1 MFMGGGGGSSRGGN
15 SGGRGGVKMTLGVD
29 SRTSA
34 LIVSASDSL
43 FKQVENLVQTLDD
56 AALDARRT
64 VKIVTLEN
72 TNSTAI
78 QQAVSALLPK
88 ASVSTGAGASRPS
101 GFGPT
106 SRTGRTGSTGGSSQ
120 AARLQQFMQ
129 SRGRG
134 GSTGGFGGR
143 TGSTRG
149 GTGGF
154 GGRGGSSRGGSSRG
168 GSRGGST
175 GGRGSSRGR

>member
-1 MFMGGGGGSSRGGN
+1 
-15 SGGRGGVKMTLGVD
+15 MTLGVD

-43 FKQVENLVQTLDD
+43 FKQVENLVATLDD
-56 AALDARRT
+56 AAMDAKRT

-72 TNSTAI
+72 TNSSAI

-101 GFGPT
+101 GFGGS
-106 SRTGRTGSTGGSSQ
+106 SRSGRSGSTGSCSQ
-120 AARLQQFMQ
+120 AARMQQFMQ
-129 SRGRG
+129 MRGRG
-134 GSTGGFGGR
+134 GSGGFGGR

-149 GTGGF
+149 SS
-154 GGRGGSSRGGSSRG
+154 RGGSSRGGSSRG
-168 GSRGGST
+168 GSSRG
-175 GGRGSSRGR
+175 GSSRGGSSRGGSGRGR